1 VFRKWQRSSAL
12 GPGDASRYNGQR
24 GEGIASKGRSQA
36 MAFIEGDIE
45 GVIVRPLDLRADARG
60 WLVEL
65 YRADELP
72 ADLLPQMAYVSETA
86 PGVARGP
93 HEHREQSDCFAFL
106 GPGEFRLYL
115 WDARPASS
123 TFEHRQVLDVGA
135 SNRRMV
141 VVPPGVVHAY
151 QNVGGAPGWVFNAA
165 NRLYAGPGRSE
176 PVDEIRH
183 ENVAGTPYLL
193 D

>member
-1 VFRKWQRSSAL
+1 MAQPGVFRKWRRAAAL

-24 GEGIASKGRSQA
+24 GEGIASEGRSQA

-45 GVIVRPLDLRADARG
+45 GVIVRTLDLRADARG

-65 YRADELP
+65 YRA
-72 ADLLPQMAYVSETA
+72 TA

-115 WDARPASS
+115 WDARSASS
-123 TFEHRQVLDVGA
+123 TFERRQVLEVGA

-151 QNVGGAPGWVFNAA
+151 KNVGTEPGWVFNAA

-183 ENVAGTPYLL
+183 ENVAGTPYVL